1 MDGIG
6 YKYSYKNIDRRLT
19 SLSVYNVGYQKCDRD
34 QPWGPGL
41 RDHYLI
47 HHVVSGKGSYSVF
60 GKVYQISAGETF
72 LAFPDTTISY
82 SPDENDPWEYYWVG
96 FNGSDARNLLH
107 QTDFS
112 RQSPVISTDF
122 GDDLRELLLQ
132 IYQNRGSQPHEQ
144 ARMAG
149 GLYLFLAYLME
160 HSTSLVTRGEP
171 SSGYLRYALDYV
183 AGNYSRNISVEDI
196 AQSSGISRS
205 GLYRAF
211 MKHLGVSP
219 VRYLTNF
226 RMEQACTLLRRSDL
240 SVEAVACSVG
250 FEDALYFSRVFKSHM
265 GVSPR
270 KYSRDELPSEPTEL

>member
-1 MDGIG
+1 MESIG
-6 YKYSYKNIDRRLT
+6 YKYSYKSMERGLT
-19 SLSVYNVGYQKCDRD
+19 SLSVYNVGYQQCQGN

-47 HHVVSGKGSYSVF
+47 HHVVSGSGSYSV
-60 GKVYQISAGETF
+60 GGNTYQIRAGETF
-72 LAFPDTTISY
+72 LAYPDTTIY
-82 SPDENDPWEYYWVG
+82 YAPSPSDPWEYYWVG
-96 FNGSDARNLLH
+96 FNGSDARSLLRR
-107 QTDFS
+107 TRFS
-112 RQSPVISTDF
+112 RTSPVISAGL
-122 GDDLRELLLQ
+122 GDNLRELLLG

-160 HSTSLVTRGEP
+160 HAPAPVGEDEP
-171 SSGYLRYALDYV
+171 SGGYLRYALDFV

-196 AQSSGISRS
+196 AHSSGISRS

-219 VRYLTNF
+219 VRYLANF
-226 RMEQACTLLRRSDL
+226 RVEQACTLLRRTDL

-250 FEDALYFSRVFKSHM
+250 FEDALYFSRVFKAHM
-265 GVSPR
+265 GMSPR
-270 KYSRDELPSEPTEL
+270 RYSREELPSP